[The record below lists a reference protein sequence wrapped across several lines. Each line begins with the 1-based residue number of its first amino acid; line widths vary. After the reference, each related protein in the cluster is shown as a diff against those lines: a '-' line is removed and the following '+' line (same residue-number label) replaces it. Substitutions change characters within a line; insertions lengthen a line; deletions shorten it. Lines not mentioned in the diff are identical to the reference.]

1 MQNRTLSL
9 SADACKTSG
18 QVHMTPVRVA
28 VAIAVV
34 GFVAGALL
42 WLSGSYAAH
51 VPYAR
56 WYVHAAPAL
65 AATVSMFGVLLA
77 ALVWR
82 SKAVAQRIK
91 AQANHTTV

>member
-9 SADACKTSG
+9 SADACKISG
-18 QVHMTPVRVA
+18 QVRTTPMRVA

-56 WYVHAAPAL
+56 WYAHAAPAV
-65 AATVSMFGVLLA
+65 AATVSTFGVLLA

-82 SKAVAQRIK
+82 SKATARRMK

>member
-1 MQNRTLSL
+1 MPNRTLSL
-9 SADACKTSG
+9 PADACKTSD
-18 QVHMTPVRVA
+18 QPRTTPLRAA
-28 VAIAVV
+28 VTIALV

-56 WYVHAAPAL
+56 WYAHTAPAM
-65 AATVSMFGVLLA
+65 AATVSTAGMLLA
-77 ALVWR
+77 VLVWR
-82 SKAVAQRIK
+82 SKAIARRIK